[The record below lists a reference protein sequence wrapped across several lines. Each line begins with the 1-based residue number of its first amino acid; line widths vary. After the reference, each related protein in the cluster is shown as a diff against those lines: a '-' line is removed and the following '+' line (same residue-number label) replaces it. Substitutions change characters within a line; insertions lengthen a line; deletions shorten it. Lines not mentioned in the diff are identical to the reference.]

1 MLSVLLVDDD
11 VMLLKA
17 ARLVLEGDGARVHAF
32 SDPVAA
38 LQSAGRNHYD
48 LVIADMRMPG
58 MDGLQLLARVRDVS
72 PSAKRV
78 LVSAYREFDSIIHAF
93 NDGLLDRFLIK
104 PWQPVALVRVVRSC
118 MKATSP
124 LLPDDDLDDGPAL
137 LPATLGGVVN
147 FHGMLSADPVMLRL
161 FEFVA
166 RTARTGGP
174 FHICGET
181 GTGKELVAK
190 AVHAELHGRQKPFF
204 AVNCANFSPSML
216 ESQLFGHRKGAFTG
230 AVSDQPGYLEAADGG
245 TLFLDE
251 VTELPLGLQ
260 AKLLRV
266 LQEREYTRLGDT
278 KPRSIDVTVVSA
290 GQVPLDE
297 AVRNGSFRADLKYRL
312 DVLSLRIPPLRERGG
327 DVVLL
332 FNHFLKQTWER
343 LQGAKDIRLSRETR
357 DVLLG
362 YPWPG
367 NVRELMNIATYV
379 CAMLSDAGG
388 EVTPALL
395 PQALTQATRQAA
407 PAAAVPAPAPRLL
420 DKQSILE
427 ALEANNQ
434 NKSAAARSLGISR
447 MTLWRHIKS

>member
-11 VMLLKA
+11 EMLLKA
-17 ARLVLEGDGARVHAF
+17 ARLVLEADGARVHAF

-38 LQSAGRNHYD
+38 LQSTGRNRYD
-48 LVIADMRMPG
+48 LVISDMRMPG
-58 MDGLQLLARVRDVS
+58 MDGLAFLERVRNIC

-78 LVSAYREFDSIIHAF
+78 LVSAYREFDDIIQAF

-104 PWQPVALVRVVRSC
+104 PWQPVALRRVVRSC
-118 MKATSP
+118 MHATVP
-124 LLPDDDLDDGPAL
+124 LVAEDQFDPAPTP

-147 FHGMLSADPVMLRL
+147 FHGMLSADLVMHRL

-190 AVHAELHGRQKPFF
+190 AVHAELHGSKKPFI

-230 AVSDQPGYLEAADGG
+230 AISDQPGYLEAAHGG

-251 VTELPLGLQ
+251 ITELPLSLQ

-266 LQEREYTRLGDT
+266 LQEREYTRLGDI
-278 KPRSIDVTVVSA
+278 KPRGIEVTVVSA
-290 GQVPLDE
+290 GQIPLDE

-312 DVLSLRIPPLRERGG
+312 EVLSLRIPPLRERGG

-343 LQGAKDIRLSRETR
+343 LQGADDIRVSRETR
-357 DVLLG
+357 DVLLR

-379 CAMLSDAGG
+379 CAMLSDSGG
-388 EVTPALL
+388 EVTPAML
-395 PQALTQATRQAA
+395 PEALIHARSPTGAV
-407 PAAAVPAPAPRLL
+407 AAAQIPRAL
-420 DKQSILE
+420 DKQSILA

-434 NKSAAARSLGISR
+434 NKSAAARALGISR

>member
-1 MLSVLLVDDD
+1 MLTVLLVDDD
-11 VMLLKA
+11 ELLLKA

-38 LQSAGRNHYD
+38 LQSAGRNRYD
-48 LVIADMRMPG
+48 VVISDMRMPG
-58 MDGLQLLARVRDVS
+58 MDGLSLLSRVREVNPKS
-72 PSAKRV
+72 KRI
-78 LVSAYREFDSIIHAF
+78 LVSAYREFDDIIHAF

-104 PWQPVALVRVVRSC
+104 PWQPVALRRVVRSC
-118 MKATSP
+118 MQSNSP
-124 LLPDDDLDDGPAL
+124 LVQEEQFDPAPAKLPS
-137 LPATLGGVVN
+137 TLGGVVN
-147 FHGMLSADPVMLRL
+147 FHGMLTADPVMLRL

-190 AVHAELHGRQKPFF
+190 AVHAELHGNHKPFL

-230 AVSDQPGYLEAADGG
+230 AVSDQTGYLEAANGG

-251 VTELPLGLQ
+251 VTELPLELQ
-260 AKLLRV
+260 SRLLRV
-266 LQEREYTRLGDT
+266 LQEREYTRLGDI

-290 GQVPLDE
+290 GQIPLDE

-312 DVLSLRIPPLRERGG
+312 EVLSLRIPPLRERGG

-343 LQGAKDIRLSRETR
+343 LRGIEGIRVTRETR
-357 DVLLG
+357 EVLQR

-388 EVTPALL
+388 EVTPAML
-395 PQALTQATRQAA
+395 PEALTHPGSRTV
-407 PAAAVPAPAPRLL
+407 PAAAAIAPEARTL
-420 DKQSILE
+420 DKQAILA